1 MIAHVNHGVS
11 NGNYDPNMQIWS
23 GANSCFPTLVAR
35 SLERSGRETVAR
47 KRVARKRV
55 ARKRAGYDTRTSHL
69 VTQGSTI
76 LAHGRLAAEF

>member
-47 KRVARKRV
+47 KRVARKR
-55 ARKRAGYDTRTSHL
+55 AGYDTRTSHL

-76 LAHGRLAAEF
+76 LAHGRLAEF